1 MQYLNSELGE
11 GDDDSMRPGEG
22 AFDDELSSMSLSP
35 NGKGRG
41 RGTEARGGAPSS
53 SYLSATAQTF
63 LANNKSSSGAGT
75 GAASSPSRSVGAQS
89 RGGRSYVW
97 DEWQYDDRHGSI
109 VSQLTGDDGDD
120 GNGSSAQGGDNA
132 TYFSL
137 RAGAGATS
145 PSPSSSSS
153 PQRTLG
159 SHASKS
165 VQHVVEEL
173 KVKID
178 AMKGQLQQ
186 KQARIKDLQS
196 ELARLHTAKTRREQK
211 FKTTWAS
218 KLSEQREVQAAT
230 LKKSR
235 DFVERISGDVKQLTI
250 KRDGL
255 KDKVARLAAHRE
267 SALQLLQEDAQRKAQ
282 RVRRQWEAEERS
294 VFEKVLKGKEEA
306 LKKAAAESFGPALDK
321 MVIEGKEAVRAR
333 QDEVTKRLEK
343 LRRELALEVQDKLTQ
358 AREELRDQ
366 IRDDDEKSR
375 RVAERKLQDLLR
387 KHGEELDALKLK
399 FQREKKMAEES
410 AERTRRIDAETSLE
424 GMREI
429 RKSESQQVVEI
440 MAAQQRELG
449 QLVTNHGEAISAL
462 KASLAKEEEA
472 FARRLRK
479 ELAAASEQNRDR
491 AVSSLTAR
499 INAEADK
506 VISKLREDIAA
517 ERKVVRDRIESELD
531 DLRVSAQHRLDSMQM
546 SENRSVPPH
555 PIPTPP
561 LYLSLLTF
569 SSPHPS
575 QPFIYPHQQS
585 RRARCLASRRN
596 RVLAPRALV
605 PRTGASQ
612 QNPRRQRRAKRP
624 VDNAPRARL
633 CQGGRRGARAPLR
646 RGPGT
651 AQAET
656 GARGREGQGSCCCSR
671 GGLGKTGGSA
681 RKPQG
686 GRAGH
691 VCGAYNPPPW
701 LLFFPA
707 LHAHAHSHFHSSS
720 PSLPFPSLPFPSL
733 PFSSLLFSSLLFS
746 SLLPSRPLRP
756 ISRASATRWPRCSIR
771 RTPRRAT

>member
-1 MQYLNSELGE
+1 
-11 GDDDSMRPGEG
+11 
-22 AFDDELSSMSLSP
+22 
-35 NGKGRG
+35 
-41 RGTEARGGAPSS
+41 
-53 SYLSATAQTF
+53 
-63 LANNKSSSGAGT
+63 
-75 GAASSPSRSVGAQS
+75 
-89 RGGRSYVW
+89 
-97 DEWQYDDRHGSI
+97 
-109 VSQLTGDDGDD
+109 
-120 GNGSSAQGGDNA
+120 
-132 TYFSL
+132 
-137 RAGAGATS
+137 
-145 PSPSSSSS
+145 
-153 PQRTLG
+153 
-159 SHASKS
+159 

-218 KLSEQREVQAAT
+218 KLTEQREVQAAT

-358 AREELRDQ
+358 AREELREQ

-531 DLRVSAQHRLDSMQM
+531 DLRVSAQHRLDSMQV
-546 SENRSVPPH
+546 SENRSAPP
-555 PIPTPP
+555 PP

-605 PRTGASQ
+605 PRTGAGQ
-612 QNPRRQRRAKRP
+612 QNPRRQCSAKRP
-624 VDNAPRARL
+624 VGTAPRARL

-651 AQAET
+651 AQAKT

-671 GGLGKTGGSA
+671 GGLGETGGSA
-681 RKPQG
+681 REPQG

-691 VCGAYNPPPW
+691 VCGAYNPPPR
-701 LLFFPA
+701 LLFFAA
-707 LHAHAHSHFHSSS
+707 LHATLTLTFT
-720 PSLPFPSLPFPSL
+720 LLLFPSLL
-733 PFSSLLFSSLLFS
+733 FSSLLFSSLLFS
-746 SLLPSRPLRP
+746 SSLS
-756 ISRASATRWPRCSIR
+756 
-771 RTPRRAT
+771 TP

>member
-1 MQYLNSELGE
+1 
-11 GDDDSMRPGEG
+11 
-22 AFDDELSSMSLSP
+22 
-35 NGKGRG
+35 
-41 RGTEARGGAPSS
+41 
-53 SYLSATAQTF
+53 
-63 LANNKSSSGAGT
+63 
-75 GAASSPSRSVGAQS
+75 VGAQS
-89 RGGRSYVW
+89 RGGRSYIW
-97 DEWQYDDRHGSI
+97 DEWQYDDRHGSV
-109 VSQLTGDDGDD
+109 VSQLTGDDGED
-120 GNGSSAQGGDNA
+120 GNGSTAPGGDNA

-137 RAGAGATS
+137 RAGAGAS
-145 PSPSSSSS
+145 PSASSS

-165 VQHVVEEL
+165 VQHVVGEL

-178 AMKGQLQQ
+178 AMKAQLQQ
-186 KQARIKDLQS
+186 KQTRIKDLQS

-211 FKTTWAS
+211 FKTTWES

-235 DFVERISGDVKQLTI
+235 DFVERITGDVKQLTI
-250 KRDGL
+250 KRNGL

-282 RVRRQWEAEERS
+282 RVRRQWEAEERA

-321 MVIEGKEAVRAR
+321 MVIEGKEAVRTR

-375 RVAERKLQDLLR
+375 RAAERRLQDLLR

-399 FQREKKMAEES
+399 FQRDKKMAEES

-479 ELAAASEQNRDR
+479 EMAAASEQSRDR

-531 DLRVSAQHRLDSMQM
+531 DLRVSAQHRLDSMQV
-546 SENRSVPPH
+546 SESRSVFSFH
-555 PIPTPP
+555 GQSSYLFIYFHLITANRPIPSLLLPTNRAVERVASLRGEIESLRRELSSLEQEQASKTPDVSAVRKELATLRLELSNVKEEGESLEHRLGEERSQRRLRLAREDERVKAAVAAAEEALARQEVQHANRREDARAMYAVRSTFAAFAP
-561 LYLSLLTF
+561 FLFDHWTLNLTLTLFFALSLCPTF
-569 SSPHPS
+569 
-575 QPFIYPHQQS
+575 
-585 RRARCLASRRN
+585 
-596 RVLAPRALV
+596 
-605 PRTGASQ
+605 
-612 QNPRRQRRAKRP
+612 
-624 VDNAPRARL
+624 
-633 CQGGRRGARAPLR
+633 
-646 RGPGT
+646 
-651 AQAET
+651 
-656 GARGREGQGSCCCSR
+656 
-671 GGLGKTGGSA
+671 
-681 RKPQG
+681 
-686 GRAGH
+686 
-691 VCGAYNPPPW
+691 
-701 LLFFPA
+701 
-707 LHAHAHSHFHSSS
+707 
-720 PSLPFPSLPFPSL
+720 
-733 PFSSLLFSSLLFS
+733 
-746 SLLPSRPLRP
+746 
-756 ISRASATRWPRCSIR
+756 
-771 RTPRRAT
+771 